1 MSGNENYVNNSLF
14 ILLSG
19 EPIVISLF
27 CFILFLFFCRQ
38 KMKGV
43 ADDFV
48 QNILHEKGRN

>member
-1 MSGNENYVNNSLF
+1 M
-14 ILLSG
+14 SG

-27 CFILFLFFCRQ
+27 CFILFHFFFCRQ

>member
-1 MSGNENYVNNSLF
+1 M
-14 ILLSG
+14 SG

-27 CFILFLFFCRQ
+27 CFILFHFFFFFCRQ